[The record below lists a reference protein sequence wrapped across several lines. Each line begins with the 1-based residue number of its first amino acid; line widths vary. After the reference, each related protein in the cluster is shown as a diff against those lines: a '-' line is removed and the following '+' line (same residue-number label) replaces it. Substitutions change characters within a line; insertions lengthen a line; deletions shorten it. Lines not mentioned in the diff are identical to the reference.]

1 MKHLKNILVVMLTVM
16 VAVACQ
22 NPFSRPVPDALDLSF
37 ELVFGSSAARSL
49 SAPADFAGK
58 RLTVQLQAADSSGQ
72 PSTVLSSFTTIL
84 QEPSATTTS
93 ITVPVTF
100 NAVPT
105 RRDLIITGSLADT
118 DPATTIYYTATS
130 PVFQASW
137 TSADE
142 IILPFGKTS
151 FPVDAKAITSFG
163 FRASLNPGLAQ
174 DYAATISGN
183 TISLVL
189 PEGTE
194 PTVLAS
200 LVPTFAHT
208 GKTVTV
214 GVTAQVSS
222 DSDSNQD
229 FSPPVGVVYTVN
241 ADDTSSAS
249 YTVTISISGYV
260 SEGVISF
267 DANGGTGTMDDQLLP
282 TGDSA
287 NLVPVQFTRLGYTFK
302 EWNTQADGLG
312 DPTGDEAF
320 YTMGPSS
327 LTLYA
332 IWDPKPYSIIF
343 DANGG
348 TGTMIPQAVDYD
360 QTVTLATN
368 EFSLASHR
376 FDGWSLTLGGVVAY
390 AEGAEYTH
398 TLDGDQTLFAVWTEL
413 GSLTVT
419 VTVLNPATVDI
430 NFSGPAVLSQSNR
443 YDSVLAANLPIKMTV
458 NATAGLGTYHWSL
471 DGLSTHGAM
480 TVDPGAQGPNF
491 VEIDSILLSQE
502 VHTLTLILIDGD
514 GVPHSHYITFG
525 VEE

>member
-1 MKHLKNILVVMLTVM
+1 MKHLKNILVVMLTVI
-16 VAVACQ
+16 VAAACQ

-58 RLTVQLQAADSSGQ
+58 HLTVRLQAADADGQ
-72 PSTVLSSFTTIL
+72 PGTVLSSFTTIL
-84 QEPSATTTS
+84 QEPSSTATT

-189 PEGTE
+189 PEGTD
-194 PTVLAS
+194 PAVLDS

-214 GVTAQVSS
+214 GVAPQDSS
-222 DSDSNQD
+222 STIRNFSN
-229 FSPPVGVVYTVN
+229 PAGVGYTVN
-241 ADDTSSAS
+241 ANDASSAD
-249 YTVTISISGYV
+249 YTVAISISGYV

-267 DANGGTGTMDDQLLP
+267 DANGGTGTMDDQLLA
-282 TGDSA
+282 TGNSA

-302 EWNTQADGLG
+302 EWNSQSDGLG
-312 DPTGDEAF
+312 DPAGDEAL

-332 IWDPKPYSIIF
+332 IWDPKSYSIIF
-343 DANGG
+343 DADGG
-348 TGTMIPQAVDYD
+348 TGTMISQAVDYD
-360 QTVTLATN
+360 QTVSLATN
-368 EFSLASHR
+368 EFILDSHR
-376 FDGWSLTLGGVVAY
+376 FDGWSLTSGGAVAY
-390 AEGAEYTH
+390 TEGAEYTH
-398 TLDGDQTLFAVWTEL
+398 TLDGNQTLYAVWTEL

-430 NFSGPAVLSQSNR
+430 SFSGPGVLSQSNR
-443 YDSVLAANLPIKMTV
+443 YDSVLDVTLPLKMTV
-458 NATAGLGTYHWSL
+458 NVTDGLGTYHWSL
-471 DGLSTHGAM
+471 DGLSTHAAL
-480 TVDPGAQGPNF
+480 TVNPGAQGPNF
-491 VEIDSILLSQE
+491 VEIDSNQLSQE
-502 VHTLTLILIDGD
+502 VHTLTLILVDAES
-514 GVPHSHYITFG
+514 VPHSHYISFA